1 MFIPFDLQMKFD
13 NLTKISIH
21 LTEANFENRVFNSNM
36 NWFVKL
42 IQPKHFEKDD
52 SVFTKAYFSLRF

>member
-13 NLTKISIH
+13 NLTKSSIH

-42 IQPKHFEKDD
+42 NQPEKFEKDD
-52 SVFTKAYFSLRF
+52 SVFTKA